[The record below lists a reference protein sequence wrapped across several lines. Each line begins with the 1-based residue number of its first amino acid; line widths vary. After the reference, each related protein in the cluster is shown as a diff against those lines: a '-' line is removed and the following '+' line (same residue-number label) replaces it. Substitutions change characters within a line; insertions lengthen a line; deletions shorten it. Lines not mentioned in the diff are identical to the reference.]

1 MYEVQQYSNST
12 SALKS
17 TFFFSRWI
25 VLLYSIIVERS
36 QHIYA
41 RREIYIHH
49 VYCTVQECTRTRFSE
64 PTVYV
69 LTLQNR
75 FIQRYVRVMTAVYV
89 RWHLP
94 AAVFP
99 RPSS

>member
-1 MYEVQQYSNST
+1 MYEVQQYNNST

-17 TFFFSRWI
+17 TSFFSRWI
-25 VLLYSIIVERS
+25 VLLYSIILERS

-49 VYCTVQECTRTRFSE
+49 VYCTVQVCTRTRFSE

-94 AAVFP
+94 AAVLP